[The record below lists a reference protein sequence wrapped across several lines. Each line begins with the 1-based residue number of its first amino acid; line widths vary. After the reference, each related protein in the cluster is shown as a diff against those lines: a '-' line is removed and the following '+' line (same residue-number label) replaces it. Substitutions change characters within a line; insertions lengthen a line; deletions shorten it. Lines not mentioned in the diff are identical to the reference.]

1 MLSLQPKKNGFVI
14 LIVLV
19 AVAIM
24 MLLYFAQMETL
35 FGPGL
40 PSERAGIQEHPWVLE
55 ELLIPDGQ
63 DIKLPRRPKLKLEE
77 PFSITAPVNRNDAE
91 RGEVAV
97 AFNTDGRIV
106 ANWQC
111 AYEQVGVNYRVEAQA
126 SGNIHVKRTYQDQ
139 AGKDKSRLFLIAR
152 GRYTKM
158 PLGETTGT
166 AGEKGSAWFTGWI
179 GPDRTIEGYITLTKN
194 QQWAAVYTFQSP
206 K

>member
-24 MLLYFAQMETL
+24 MLLYFVQMETF

-55 ELLIPDGQ
+55 ELLVPDGE

-77 PFSITAPVNRNDAE
+77 PFSIAVPVNRNEAE
-91 RGEVAV
+91 RGEIAV

-111 AYEQVGVNYRVEAQA
+111 IYEQAGVNYRVDAQA

-139 AGKDKSRLFLIAR
+139 AGKDKSRLFFIAR
-152 GRYTKM
+152 GRYTKT
-158 PLGETTGT
+158 PQGETAGTG
-166 AGEKGSAWFTGWI
+166 GEKGAAWLTGWI
-179 GPDRTIEGYITLTKN
+179 GPDHRIQGHVTLTTN
-194 QQWAAVYTFQSP
+194 QQWAAAYAFESP
-206 K
+206 E

>member
-1 MLSLQPKKNGFVI
+1 MI

-63 DIKLPRRPKLKLEE
+63 EIKLPRRPKLKLEE
-77 PFSITAPVNRNDAE
+77 PFSITAPVNRNEAE

-106 ANWQC
+106 ANWQPL
-111 AYEQVGVNYRVEAQA
+111 VLDR
-126 SGNIHVKRTYQDQ
+126 KRPIYKN
-139 AGKDKSRLFLIAR
+139 ALGRNHRHCRRKRKRLVHGMDWPR
-152 GRYTKM
+152 
-158 PLGETTGT
+158 
-166 AGEKGSAWFTGWI
+166 SHH
-179 GPDRTIEGYITLTKN
+179 
-194 QQWAAVYTFQSP
+194 
-206 K
+206 